1 MIWKKLTDYGKEN
14 SLWKMYVIF
23 LYFFILLYNTN
34 YQHLCLRW
42 NELQNM
48 KTKDIFSNKLNFP
61 IFIRILHAN
70 TRRWSQ
76 LIGRFLNLLKYFL
89 PIFPNFFIHQNPI
102 FPILYL
108 YTMLCSLTL
117 QPFTSQND
125 NYTGWHQAEYIKE
138 NIWYLDGFLWKSL
151 GCRWG
156 WGGGVG
162 GLGLDVLVMIVVFC
176 VKLCL
181 WWFVLWLLWFV
192 SYEPDDLSM
201 V

>member
-1 MIWKKLTDYGKEN
+1 MVRRIVYERCMWY
-14 SLWKMYVIF
+14 F

-151 GCRWG
+151 GWRWG
-156 WGGGVG
+156 WGGIGAEVESG
-162 GLGLDVLVMIVVFC
+162 IMVRCVSDGRGLLCSVLLMMVCVVIIMVCF
-176 VKLCL
+176 L
-181 WWFVLWLLWFV
+181 WNR
-192 SYEPDDLSM
+192 LSQ
-201 V
+201 